1 MGTAEPRHQ
10 QLGTPLSEWI
20 QHRADELAH
29 DEVGFWQIV
38 PEGRNGFGLA
48 GADLDEF
55 VRRTLLSLFA
65 KGAVPVRH
73 VRESG
78 RVWTWQKSYGASAE
92 EMAEAIVREWVRE
105 GRPDPDLGDLWFGL
119 KDTLD
124 RAFVQKS

>member
-1 MGTAEPRHQ
+1 
-10 QLGTPLSEWI
+10 
-20 QHRADELAH
+20 
-29 DEVGFWQIV
+29 VGFWQIV
-38 PEGRNGFGLA
+38 PEGRSGFGLA

-65 KGAVPVRH
+65 RGAVPVRH